1 MSIKNWF
8 LQTGGDSRLKRF
20 LNGFLVAALL
30 AGFLVLTMLRL
41 HARWDFSHLW
51 DYRFRLGQGL
61 LMTAAFSILSML
73 CSLLIGFAAAAGS
86 RSRVL
91 AVRYLS
97 RTYVQ
102 VIRGTPLLVQ
112 IYLFFYIIGQ
122 AWGVDNRLLAGV
134 LILSIFEGAYI
145 SEIIRGGLDSIEAS
159 QLEIAR
165 AVGLTRRQTT
175 RLVILPQLLR
185 RILPALAGQFA
196 SIIKDSSLLSVIA
209 VIELTQATKEIAA
222 TTFAFF
228 VDYLLLG
235 ALYFALTFPVSMLT
249 RSLERRFAYEN

>member
-1 MSIKNWF
+1 MKHWF
-8 LQTGGDSRLKRF
+8 TETKSDTRAKRV
-20 LNGFLVAALL
+20 LNGLLVAVALV
-30 AGFLVLTMLRL
+30 GFLLLTMARL
-41 HARWDFSHLW
+41 HADWDFSHLW
-51 DYRFRLGQGL
+51 QYRLRLGQGF
-61 LMTAAFSILSML
+61 LMTVAFSVLSMAA
-73 CSLLIGFAAAAGS
+73 SMIIGFGAATGS
-86 RSRVL
+86 RSKLLPVKYLCRV
-91 AVRYLS
+91 
-97 RTYVQ
+97 YVQ
-102 VIRGTPLLVQ
+102 IIRGTPLLVQ

-122 AWGVDNRLLAGV
+122 AWGVDNRILAGV

-165 AVGLTRRQTT
+165 AIGLTPRQTA

-209 VIELTQATKEIAA
+209 IIELTQATKEIAA

-235 ALYFALTFPVSMLT
+235 LLYFALTFPVSMLT
-249 RSLERRFAYEN
+249 RALERRFTYEN